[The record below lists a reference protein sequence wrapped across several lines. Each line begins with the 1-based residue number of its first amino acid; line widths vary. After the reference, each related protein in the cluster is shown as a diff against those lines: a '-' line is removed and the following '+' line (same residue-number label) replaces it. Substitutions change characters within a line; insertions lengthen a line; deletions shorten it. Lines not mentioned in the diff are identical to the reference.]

1 MKRVIFAIMSLVFMN
16 LTASGQTSLKIVSLK
31 RKFSGNGEW
40 TIATSKGSLSLKS
53 IFTNGSEWKVTGLGK
68 TEYVIKQTS
77 EGDPSEWRITD
88 GINEMFFTLSFSK
101 NFNEWR
107 TGEEGKFVYVKTVFN
122 NDYTEWKAEGNTGEL
137 TIKRRFTDGSEWTI
151 DDKLLN
157 ESDMTKLTIV
167 FIPVAMLLR

>member
-1 MKRVIFAIMSLVFMN
+1 
-16 LTASGQTSLKIVSLK
+16 
-31 RKFSGNGEW
+31 
-40 TIATSKGSLSLKS
+40 
-53 IFTNGSEWKVTGLGK
+53 
-68 TEYVIKQTS
+68 
-77 EGDPSEWRITD
+77 
-88 GINEMFFTLSFSK
+88 MFFTLLFSK

-107 TGEEGKFVYVKTVFN
+107 TGEESKFVYVKTVFN